1 MKIAIRL
8 SAIISLA
15 LLMACSGQRTQPPQ
29 TNTSVPTI
37 NTFDHKPFD
46 KLLATYVNAD
56 GLVDYPGLQKE
67 RPKLDAYLTSL
78 AAAKPQT
85 FVSDA
90 ERLAFWING
99 YNAFTLADV
108 LDDVYGKLK
117 SVNDIKKIFFETKN
131 HSVAGEQLTL
141 NQIEQQGR
149 NFKDPRIH
157 FALVCASISCPKL
170 QRFAFTGDGL
180 EGQLGKVAEEFLA
193 DINRGMRYDPAHN
206 EIYLSSIFKWYADDF
221 TGSNKLVAR
230 VSAEASGSDLL
241 EAAKKYLPAR
251 PKDFLDEKKPKVK
264 YIDYDWSLNAQ
275 KP

>member
-15 LLMACSGQRTQPPQ
+15 LLMACSGQRTQPLQPNISVTP
-29 TNTSVPTI
+29 TNA
-37 NTFDHKPFD
+37 FEHKPFD

-67 RPKLDAYLTSL
+67 RTKLDDYLTSL
-78 AAAKPQT
+78 AAAKPQE
-85 FVSDA
+85 FSGDA

-108 LDDVYGKLK
+108 LDDVYGKRK
-117 SVNDIKKIFFETKN
+117 SVNDIKKTFFATKK

-141 NQIEQQGR
+141 NQIEQKGR
-149 NFKDPRIH
+149 DVKDPRVH
-157 FALVCASISCPKL
+157 FALVCASVSCPKL
-170 QRFAFTGDGL
+170 QRFAFTGAGL

-230 VSAEASGSDLL
+230 VNAEASGSDLL

>member
-170 QRFAFTGDGL
+170 QRFAFTGGGL

-230 VSAEASGSDLL
+230 VNAEASGSDLL

-251 PKDFLDEKKPKVK
+251 PKDFLDEKKPQVK

>member
-85 FVSDA
+85 FFSDA

-170 QRFAFTGDGL
+170 QRFAFTGGGL

>member
-29 TNTSVPTI
+29 TNTSVLTI

-46 KLLATYVNAD
+46 KLLATSVNAD

-67 RPKLDAYLTSL
+67 RRKLDDYLISL

-85 FVSDA
+85 FVSEA

-108 LDDVYGKLK
+108 LDDVYGKMK
-117 SVNDIKKIFFETKN
+117 SVNDSKKIFFETKK

-170 QRFAFTGDGL
+170 QRFAFTGVGL

>member
-170 QRFAFTGDGL
+170 QRFAFTGGGL